1 MNIYRNIPMV
11 KSKYPYLMMD
21 IGESFVC
28 DYNAARSAN
37 QWMKRLKENRK
48 FAGRIEGDKF
58 KIWRIE

>member
-1 MNIYRNIPMV
+1 MV